1 MKNYIYVLYN
11 TLSKRYESVMSF
23 PSDGMALHR
32 LGQSQIDKK
41 EFELNRVGSIDIE
54 NGIVLSESPVAL
66 IWEQEEELPKTESN

>member
-32 LGQSQIDKK
+32 LNGNVDKK
-41 EFELNRVGSIDIE
+41 EYELCRIGSIDIE
-54 NGIVLSESPVAL
+54 SGICEVEAPVRL
-66 IWEQEEELPKTESN
+66 IWESDNSELPKSEAK